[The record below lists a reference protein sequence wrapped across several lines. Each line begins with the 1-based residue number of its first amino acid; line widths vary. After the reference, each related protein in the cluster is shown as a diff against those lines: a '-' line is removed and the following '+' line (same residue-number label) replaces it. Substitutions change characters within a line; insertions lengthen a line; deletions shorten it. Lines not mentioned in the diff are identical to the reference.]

1 MQICLADVRIRGS
14 MTQVVAN
21 KEVSIP
27 EIRILQNIHGG
38 KDAVINIRPIRFDR
52 DFNHDDH
59 RQDLRKV
66 YEKGAGN
73 GDEAHGLVG
82 RLFGAH
88 GKLPTTLRD
97 IGYDPKQLAEE
108 KRKQAAALMAE
119 ANAVLDNDS
128 GSSDDNLTEAEK
140 EAIELMERRERDE
153 GPSPA
158 PAVVALD
165 DDDDDSDLP
174 DMRDPPPTNAAGAA
188 NPLL

>member
-14 MTQVVAN
+14 MNQVIAG

-27 EIRILQNIHGG
+27 EIRILQNLHGG
-38 KDAVINIRPIRFDR
+38 KDAVVNIRPIRFER
-52 DFNHDDH
+52 EFNHDEH

-97 IGYDPKQLAEE
+97 IGYDPKQLAEQ
-108 KRKQAAALMAE
+108 KRAE
-119 ANAVLDNDS
+119 ALALLKDADAVLGSDNAATDA
-128 GSSDDNLTEAEK
+128 DLTEAER
-140 EAIELMERRERDE
+140 EAIELMERKERDE
-153 GPSPA
+153 APSPA
-158 PAVVALD
+158 PSTVSI
-165 DDDDDSDLP
+165 DDDDDSTLP
-174 DMRDPPPTNAAGAA
+174 DMRETEDE
-188 NPLL
+188 LL

>member
-38 KDAVINIRPIRFDR
+38 KDAVINIRPIRFEREFD
-52 DFNHDDH
+52 HDGH
-59 RQDLRKV
+59 RQDLRKI

-73 GDEAHGLVG
+73 ADEARGLVG

-97 IGYDPKQLAEE
+97 IGYDPKQVAEE
-108 KRKQAAALMAE
+108 KRKAALALLAD
-119 ANAVLDNDS
+119 ANKVLENDN
-128 GSSDDNLTEAEK
+128 GAGSDDNLTEDEK
-140 EAIELMERRERDE
+140 EAIRLMEQREKDE
-153 GPSPA
+153 APSPA
-158 PAVVALD
+158 PSQVSID
-165 DDDDDSDLP
+165 DEDDDDSTLP
-174 DMRDPPPTNAAGAA
+174 DMRDNDASG
-188 NPLL
+188 LV